1 MLFGVLKETNSQGM
15 ESTVPMVEVKQIKNN
30 ILPRISPFAFE
41 HSASY
46 LQFSLPGNYDD
57 IYMEIWI

>member
-1 MLFGVLKETNSQGM
+1 MLFGGLKQTNSQGM
-15 ESTVPMVEVKQIKNN
+15 ESTVSMVEVKQIQNS

-41 HSASY
+41 RSASY

-57 IYMEIWI
+57 IYTEIWI